1 MIGSGGRLAV
11 LVLLG
16 ALVAGCGPAD
26 DFELLPASRS
36 KEVVTVFGRTF
47 EARTMGK
54 PHSLAYTA
62 DSVRFEVRPGERYY
76 ATDARQRGE
85 LTECPLRSRRLTDPL
100 VSSFK
105 VRVTGDV
112 DGSSTIVYQVNQD
125 RVPGREDGE
134 VPKPP
139 SLAIGFNSEGNFTVG
154 VRGDSEVPTSEA
166 TREYTQIYNS
176 PWTHDGE
183 WVSVAFE
190 AHFGPL
196 GTGSMRLWIDDRL
209 VADRSDLVFGYSSTA
224 KQNRPQVQFGV
235 YRKLFKTP
243 LVVEFRDVV
252 IADPPRGPSCV
263 KPAPLASAS
272 PPVSP

>member
-1 MIGSGGRLAV
+1 MIGPGGRLAV

-16 ALVAGCGPAD
+16 ALLTGCAPSD
-26 DFELLPASRS
+26 DVELLPPSRA
-36 KEVVTVFGRTF
+36 KEVVTVFGRAF

-54 PHSLAYTA
+54 PHSFSHSA

-76 ATDARQRGE
+76 ATDGRQRGE
-85 LTECPLRSRRLTDPL
+85 LTECPLRSRLLTDPL

-112 DGSSTIVYQVNQD
+112 AGSSTIIYQVHQD
-125 RVPGREDGE
+125 RVPGREDRD

-139 SLAIGFNSEGNFTVG
+139 TLAIGFNSEGDFTVG
-154 VRGDSEVPTSEA
+154 VRGDSQVPTSVA
-166 TREYTQIYNS
+166 TRQYTQIYRT

-183 WVSVAFE
+183 WMSVAFE

-209 VADRSDLVFGYSSTA
+209 VADRSDIVFGYSSTA
-224 KQNRPQVQFGV
+224 KQNRPQVQFGI
-235 YRKLFKTP
+235 YRKLFRTP
-243 LVVEFRDVV
+243 LVVEFGDVV
-252 IADPPRGPSCV
+252 IANPPKGPSCGATG
-263 KPAPLASAS
+263 PDQMAP
-272 PPVSP
+272 